1 MICPGPAHAG
11 AAQSRTPGAVLVE
24 TLGACRLE
32 PWKEDEA
39 RMTTVTGNG
48 SEVWMRV
55 REVVELD
62 KASSLSTKT
71 VSRID
76 TDVALTLSSER
87 WCNW

>member
-1 MICPGPAHAG
+1 
-11 AAQSRTPGAVLVE
+11 
-24 TLGACRLE
+24 
-32 PWKEDEA
+32 
-39 RMTTVTGNG
+39 MTTVTGNG
-48 SEVWMRV
+48 SEVWMQV